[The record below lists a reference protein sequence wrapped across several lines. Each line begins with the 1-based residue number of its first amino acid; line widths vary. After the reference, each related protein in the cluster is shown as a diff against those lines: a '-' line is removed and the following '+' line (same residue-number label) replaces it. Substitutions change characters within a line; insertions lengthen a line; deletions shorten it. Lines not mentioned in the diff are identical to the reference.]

1 MTDNR
6 KKTIQ
11 WLYILL
17 YLQIAV
23 LVLSLLDYI
32 PINTSLFQWLKRL
45 CNASSLVCLFMLAA
59 AGKRYMRAAILGSVQ
74 FILSLSQAVM
84 QFLIQLLLLQGMIG
98 TEDITKY
105 SDIPAAL
112 NLVAMVAG
120 IIYTYQLYH
129 AHGDLIRDLD
139 ATLSRK
145 WGCLFVWYLA
155 AGILTTVASM
165 IFATVYKN
173 WGLNSTTV
181 ISMFYTLIAVPGQV
195 IILISIIYLNRTI
208 QVIENQEEY
217 TYGN

>member
-23 LVLSLLDYI
+23 LVFSLLDYI

-145 WGCLFVWYLA
+145 WRRLFGWSFAV
-155 AGILTTVASM
+155 GILVTAASM
-165 IFATVYKN
+165 IFATVYTN
-173 WGLNSTTV
+173 FGLNSQA
-181 ISMFYTLIAVPGQV
+181 ILSIFYTLIDIPGQ
-195 IILISIIYLNRTI
+195 IILLISVLYLHRTI
-208 QVIENQEEY
+208 QIIQSREE
-217 TYGN
+217 